1 MKLNLQV
8 TMQDGNTFEVS
19 PTLFTVVAWERKYK
33 RKASDMANGVGLE
46 DLAFLAHSAAIHAG
60 LSVPM
65 MLDDFIK
72 KADSI
77 EVVGQEPENPTA
89 QALTADS

>member
-8 TMQDGNTFEVS
+8 TMQDGHTFDVS
-19 PTLFTVVAWERKYK
+19 PTLYTVVAWERKYK

-77 EVVGQEPENPTA
+77 EVVGQEPENPTS
-89 QALTADS
+89 QAPTADS

>member
-1 MKLNLQV
+1 MKLNLRV
-8 TMQDGNTFEVS
+8 TMQDGNIFEVS

-46 DLAFLAHSAAIHAG
+46 DLSFLAHSAAIHAG
-60 LSVPM
+60 LTVPL

-77 EVVGQEPENPTA
+77 EVVGQEPENPTP